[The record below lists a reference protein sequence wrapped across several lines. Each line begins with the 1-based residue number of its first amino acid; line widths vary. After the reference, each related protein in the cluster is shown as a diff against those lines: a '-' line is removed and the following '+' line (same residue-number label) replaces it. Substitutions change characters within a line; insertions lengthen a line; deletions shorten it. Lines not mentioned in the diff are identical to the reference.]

1 MTLRE
6 LLAQTTEA
14 DLDKQIIIQKDA
26 EGNYYSPLDD
36 FGFAGYEP
44 YNTWSGEVIE
54 EEETHLILVP
64 VS

>member
-6 LLAQTTEA
+6 LLQQTTEA

-26 EGNYYSPLDD
+26 EGNAYSPLACI
-36 FGFAGYEP
+36 GLAGYEP
-44 YNTWSGEVIE
+44 YNTWSGEAIE
-54 EEETHLILVP
+54 EEDTHLILVP